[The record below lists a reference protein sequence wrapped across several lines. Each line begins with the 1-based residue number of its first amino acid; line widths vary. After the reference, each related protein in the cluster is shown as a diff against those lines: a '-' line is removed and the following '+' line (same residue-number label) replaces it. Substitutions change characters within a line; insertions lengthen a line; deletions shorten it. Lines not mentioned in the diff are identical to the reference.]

1 MEDMI
6 MASEIS
12 AVSST
17 PSSVSPVKL
26 EAVPAESAKPAPKP
40 EPLTVVDT
48 EVAVAEAIK
57 PREQI
62 RVNTQ
67 SVMSEQDLSV
77 AIQSLNDMM
86 SALDRNINFSVDPGT
101 GKDIVRITDS
111 NTGKT
116 IRQIP
121 AQETLTFIQNLDK
134 MVGLLF
140 DTKT

>member
-1 MEDMI
+1 

-12 AVSST
+12 AVPSAPPSQISQATDSVQQST
-17 PSSVSPVKL
+17 KKAPKL
-26 EAVPAESAKPAPKP
+26 ES
-40 EPLTVVDT
+40 
-48 EVAVAEAIK
+48 VALVEIDMAIAEAIK

-62 RVNTQ
+62 RIDTE
-67 SVMSEQDLSV
+67 SVMSKEDLST

-86 SALDRNINFSVDPGT
+86 NALDRNIAFSVDPGT
-101 GKDIVRITDS
+101 GKDIVKVTDS

-140 DTKT
+140 DKKT

>member
-1 MEDMI
+1 

-12 AVSST
+12 VASSA
-17 PSSVSPVKL
+17 PPPPVSPVKL
-26 EAVPAESAKPAPKP
+26 EAVPSESAKPAPKQ
-40 EPLTVVDT
+40 EPIQIVNSK
-48 EVAVAEAIK
+48 VAIAEAIK
-57 PREQI
+57 PRDEI
-62 RVNTQ
+62 RVDTQ
-67 SVMSEQDLSV
+67 SVMSEQDLTT

-101 GKDIVRITDS
+101 GKDIVKVTDS

-121 AQETLTFIQNLDK
+121 AQETLSFIQNLDK

-140 DTKT
+140 DSKT

>member
-1 MEDMI
+1 

-12 AVSST
+12 VAS
-17 PSSVSPVKL
+17 PAPPSVSPVKL
-26 EAVPAESAKPAPKP
+26 EAVPTKSAEPAPKP

-57 PREQI
+57 QRDEI

-67 SVMSEQDLSV
+67 SVMSEQDLTT

-101 GKDIVRITDS
+101 RKDIVKVTDS

-121 AQETLTFIQNLDK
+121 AQETLSFIQNLDK

-140 DTKT
+140 DRKT

>member
-1 MEDMI
+1 MG
-6 MASEIS
+6 SEIS
-12 AVSST
+12 VASSA
-17 PSSVSPVKL
+17 PPPVSPVKL
-26 EAVPAESAKPAPKP
+26 EAVPIESAKPAPKQ
-40 EPLTVVDT
+40 EPVQVVDT
-48 EVAVAEAIK
+48 EMAIAEATK
-57 PREQI
+57 PRENI

-67 SVMSEQDLSV
+67 SVMSEQDLSI

-101 GKDIVRITDS
+101 GKDVVRVTDT

-121 AQETLTFIQNLDK
+121 AQETLTFIQNLDR

-140 DTKT
+140 DSKT